1 MREHKQH
8 SEVEDAYVHLSSQYN
23 QYLDP
28 TALLIRLSWINQ
40 DQKTKAVQ
48 KVQILLTFFFL
59 NRKPVPIFCFFFF
72 PHFISIFKEM
82 GNQQLKT

>member
-28 TALLIRLSWINQ
+28 TALLIRLSWIKR
-40 DQKTKAVQ
+40 DQKTKAVH
-48 KVQILLTFFFL
+48 KVQILLTFF
-59 NRKPVPIFCFFFF
+59 
-72 PHFISIFKEM
+72 
-82 GNQQLKT
+82 

>member
-8 SEVEDAYVHLSSQYN
+8 REVEDAYVHLSSQYN

-40 DQKTKAVQ
+40 DQKTKAVH
-48 KVQILLTFFFL
+48 KVQILLTFFL
-59 NRKPVPIFCFFFF
+59 YKKPVPIFCFFF
-72 PHFISIFKEM
+72 HFISIFKEM
-82 GNQQLKT
+82 CNQ